1 MFSLSQTFMDSS
13 EFWLKLIGGL
23 GALILFI
30 VGFLRYSK
38 DKDWKRKE
46 FVANEIEKFNTNHF
60 NRNAMYML
68 DWGTR
73 KIELFPSK
81 SEYTD
86 RFVLVDREMLAK
98 ALIPHPHKPR
108 KKNGMKYSDEEVII
122 RDTFDF
128 FLSNLE
134 RFEHFIENKLV
145 DKEDFDVYLK
155 YWVSTISIGLEDDV
169 RQILHYYIE
178 YYDYDGVISLFE
190 RFGEDITIP
199 PTFNL
204 QELLKNIESD

>member
-1 MFSLSQTFMDSS
+1 MFSLSHEFIESI

-23 GALILFI
+23 GTLIVFI
-30 VGFLRYSK
+30 LGLLRYSK

-68 DWGTR
+68 DWGIR

-81 SEYTD
+81 SEYND
-86 RFVLVDREMLAK
+86 RFVLVNRKILAK
-98 ALIPHPHKPR
+98 ALIPHQNKLR

-145 DKEDFDVYLK
+145 DKEDFAVYLK
-155 YWVSTISIGLEDDV
+155 YWISTISIGLEEDV
-169 RQILHYYIE
+169 KQILHYYIKF
-178 YYDYDGVISLFE
+178 YKYDGVIYKSF
-190 RFGEDITIP
+190 
-199 PTFNL
+199 
-204 QELLKNIESD
+204 